1 MLDEK
6 DIPALDAASE
16 DEPVDPVAPKEGD
29 EPKADESKPEA
40 KSPYQ
45 EELERIE
52 AEKEAI
58 RAQLEEEKA
67 EKARLMDLKDK
78 AIKAEKEKTKDVKT
92 SLKEEIMQEWRQ
104 ELALKEARKA
114 ISSIT
119 EDPVAQ
125 KVTLHHFE
133 RLPESLKTGDV
144 EEDLLTAYALANRKR
159 IASLTSAQSAEDMN
173 TQRSISSLGGSS
185 SSGRSSFQTS
195 PSAAARLAQGLAQ
208 AYAGKDKELA
218 KRLAERNANHL
229 ASKSGRLR

>member
-1 MLDEK
+1 MLDDK
-6 DIPALDAASE
+6 DIPALDATSE
-16 DEPVDPVAPKEGD
+16 DEPVDTAPPTEDAK
-29 EPKADESKPEA
+29 PKADEDTPEA

-58 RAQLEEEKA
+58 RGQLEEEKA
-67 EKARLMDLKDK
+67 EKARLMELKDK
-78 AIKAEKEKTKDVKT
+78 AIKAEKDKTKDVKT

-104 ELALKEARKA
+104 ELALKEAKKA

-119 EDPVAQ
+119 DDPVAQ

-159 IASLTSAQSAEDMN
+159 IASLTSAQSAEDMG
-173 TQRSISSLGGSS
+173 TQRSISSLGNG

-195 PSAAARLAQGLAQ
+195 PSAAARLAESLAR
-208 AYAGKDKELA
+208 AYAGKDKDLA
-218 KRLAERNANHL
+218 KRLSERNASHL